1 MSYSASL
8 DKSPTSIP
16 PCVAAGCLS
25 CDTSIAKVVQVAQ
38 RILCSGAGSGRQQL
52 IDSMLAQS
60 ASLTEATDIILDA
73 PGGLSPEV
81 QASLKAVGAV
91 AERVLLLPTA
101 AGAVR
106 YFLGKHIYCHVLDG
120 VELIIKQAQD
130 TVTVTPAVAKM
141 SSAVHDR
148 FDRNKLAPVLG
159 RLGIVPPC
167 LEHSS
172 EIYISQKFSEDGV
185 DFINR
190 HHQLGLKIPMSSIWS
205 IFKRAVRKVAKLHS
219 RGLIHHD
226 FKLDNLVVQLG
237 DNSKIQSVKLIDL
250 DSLRFMSEQ
259 HIALEL
265 LLVAQQLKRSL
276 ERDDITDL
284 TVLQEVCNDYEPKLR
299 ELRDRLSC
307 EHGVEEGASQDEL
320 HQFEH
325 YINSEQLNN
334 LTALMDVVEGV
345 QSHPG
350 DASLLLDINKASD
363 TVLASSANIL
373 SVMYTP
379 AYASPEFFDFLT
391 DLNNIMKGGSGSIDC
406 KIDLRTQDVWSIGVA
421 TLVLFMPTV
430 LDALSANKNRSGRVR
445 LIRNTVKQLLVH
457 PELSKSRSAITLVT
471 CLDHMLQVRPQDRWT
486 MQNIL
491 DHLKHESS

>member
-1 MSYSASL
+1 MSCSASL

-25 CDTSIAKVVQVAQ
+25 GDTSIEKVAQVAQ

-52 IDSMLAQS
+52 IDSILAQS
-60 ASLTEATDIILDA
+60 ASLAGATDIILDT
-73 PGGLSPEV
+73 PGSLSPEV
-81 QASLKAVGAV
+81 QESLKSVGAV
-91 AERVLLLPTA
+91 AERVLLLPTDVD
-101 AGAVR
+101 AVR

-205 IFKRAVRKVAKLHS
+205 IFKKVVRKVATLHS
-219 RGLIHHD
+219 HGLIHHD
-226 FKLDNLVVQLG
+226 FKLDNFVLRCG
-237 DNSKIQSVKLIDL
+237 GNSKIESVKLIDL
-250 DSLRFMSEQ
+250 DSVRFMSEQ

-265 LLVAQQLKRSL
+265 LLVAHQLKRSL

-284 TVLQEVCNDYEPKLR
+284 TVLQEVCNDYAPKLR
-299 ELRDRLSC
+299 GLRDCLSC
-307 EHGVEEGASQDEL
+307 EHGIEEGASQDEL

-325 YINSEQLNN
+325 QINAEQLNN
-334 LTALMDVVEGV
+334 LTSLIDAVEGV
-345 QSHPG
+345 PLHPG

-363 TVLASSANIL
+363 TMLASSANIL

-379 AYASPEFFDFLT
+379 AYASPEFFDFLI
-391 DLNNIMKGGSGSIDC
+391 DVNNIMKGGSGSTDC
-406 KIDLRTQDVWSIGVA
+406 TIDLRTQDVWSIGVA
-421 TLVLFMPTV
+421 MLVLFMPTV
-430 LDALSANKNRSGRVR
+430 MDALSTNKNRSGRVR
-445 LIRNTVKQLLVH
+445 LIRNTVQQLLVH
-457 PELSKSRSAITLVT
+457 PELIKSRSAITLVT
-471 CLDHMLQVRPQDRWT
+471 CLDHMLQIRPQDRWT
-486 MQNIL
+486 MQNIM
-491 DHLKHESS
+491 DYLKQESS